1 VHVTARLARLL
12 PRQRA
17 AARRVPRAAAFA
29 LALALLAA
37 LPGAAAH
44 AASAAA
50 AAPSADGPA
59 LSAPKNAAMDAVADM
74 QPSTNIGNTL
84 DAIPDETS
92 WGNPPITKALFD
104 KERSQGFRSVRIP
117 VTWQS
122 HMQSTAPYTVDPTW
136 MARVKQVVD
145 WALSDGLY
153 VEINVHH
160 DSWEWISN
168 MTTQHDAVVAQFNAL
183 WTQIAAEFKDEPRK
197 LLFES
202 DNEPQFANA
211 TSAQDTQF
219 LDELNTSFFHIVRNS
234 GGKNATRLLVLP
246 TLGCTPSQPLMD
258 DLSAEMA
265 SLNDPNLI
273 ATVHYYSFWPFS
285 VNIAGFTTFNA
296 QTQQDLLDTFG
307 RIYNTFIAKG
317 IPVYLGEYGLL
328 NSPDYTNPNSIV
340 EPGEMLK
347 YFELLG
353 YEARINHVTTALWD
367 AGNYLNRNTLQ
378 WRDTNLIDMIKSSWT
393 TRSGTAASDLL
404 FVPKSSAITAQTIN
418 LNLNGTEFR
427 GLSAGNRALIRGT
440 DYAYSNGQITLT
452 PAAITQL
459 AGSRAYGVDATL
471 QVRFSRG
478 EPWQINVISNDTPV
492 TANAT
497 GTSSAFAIPTQFKGD
512 VLATMEAKYADGSNA
527 GTATWTSFQEFTT
540 DFAPD
545 YPNGAITLTPAFLS
559 SLTDGAPVTLTFHFW
574 SGALVTYHV
583 TKSGSTVTGTTS

>member
-1 VHVTARLARLL
+1 MPA
-12 PRQRA
+12 
-17 AARRVPRAAAFA
+17 
-29 LALALLAA
+29 
-37 LPGAAAH
+37 AAAH
-44 AASAAA
+44 ASAAPGSA
-50 AAPSADGPA
+50 ASTDGPVLPAPSN
-59 LSAPKNAAMDAVADM
+59 STMNAVAQM
-74 QPSTNIGNTL
+74 QPSWNLGNTL

-92 WGNPPITKALFD
+92 WGNPAVTKAVFD
-104 KERSQGFRSVRIP
+104 KIRSQGFHSVRIP
-117 VTWQS
+117 VTWQA
-122 HMQSTAPYTVDPTW
+122 HMQAAAPYTVDATY

-160 DSWEWISN
+160 DSWEWIAN
-168 MTTQHDAVVAQFNAL
+168 MATAHDAVVAQFNAL

-202 DNEPQFANA
+202 DNEPQFYNA

-219 LDELNTSFFHIVRNS
+219 LDELNTSFFHIVRQS
-234 GGKNATRLLVLP
+234 GGRNATRLLVLP

-265 SLNDPNLI
+265 SLNDPNLV

-317 IPVYLGEYGLL
+317 IPVYLGEDGLL
-328 NSPDYTNPNSIV
+328 SYPDYTNPNNEV
-340 EPGEMLK
+340 EPGEALK

-367 AGNYLNRNTLQ
+367 PGTFLNRNTLQ
-378 WRDTNLIDMIKSSWT
+378 WRDSTLIDQIKSAWK

-404 FVPKSSAITAQTIN
+404 FVPKSSPIVAQTIN

-427 GLSAGNRALIRGT
+427 SLRANGQELRKGR
-440 DYAYSNGQITLT
+440 DYAYSNGQITLA
-452 PAAITQL
+452 PAAITTL
-459 AGSRAYGVDATL
+459 VGNRAYGVNSTL
-471 QVRFSRG
+471 EVRFSKG
-478 EPWQINVISNDTPV
+478 VPWQINVITNDTPAMAAANGT
-492 TANAT
+492 TA
-497 GTSSAFAIPTQFKGD
+497 GLAIPTAFDGD
-512 VLATMEAKYADGSNA
+512 ELATMEAKYADGSNA
-527 GTATWTSFQEFTT
+527 GTATWTSYQQFTST
-540 DFAPD
+540 FAPD
-545 YPNGAITLTPAFLS
+545 YSNGAINLTPAFLNA
-559 SLTDGAPVTLTFHFW
+559 LTDGAPVTLTFHFW

-583 TKSGSTVTGTTS
+583 TKSGTTVTGSAS

>member
-1 VHVTARLARLL
+1 M
-12 PRQRA
+12 
-17 AARRVPRAAAFA
+17 
-29 LALALLAA
+29 
-37 LPGAAAH
+37 
-44 AASAAA
+44 
-50 AAPSADGPA
+50 
-59 LSAPKNAAMDAVADM
+59 NAVAAM
-74 QPSTNIGNTL
+74 QPSWNLGNTL

-92 WGNPPITKALFD
+92 WGNPAVTKALFD
-104 KERSQGFRSVRIP
+104 KIRSQGFHSVRIP
-117 VTWQS
+117 VTWQA
-122 HMQSTAPYTVDPTW
+122 HMQAAAPYTVDATY

-168 MTTQHDAVVAQFNAL
+168 MTTEHDAVLAQFNAL

-202 DNEPQFANA
+202 DNEPQFNNA

-219 LDELNTSFFHIVRNS
+219 LDELNTSFFHIVRQS

-265 SLNDPNLI
+265 SLNDPNLV

-296 QTQQDLLDTFG
+296 QSQQDLLDTFG

-317 IPVYLGEYGLL
+317 IPVYLGEDGLL
-328 NSPDYTNPNSIV
+328 SYPDYTNPNNEV
-340 EPGEMLK
+340 EPGEALK

-367 AGNYLNRNTLQ
+367 PGTFLNRNTLQ
-378 WRDTNLIDMIKSSWT
+378 WRDSTLFDQIKSGWT

-404 FVPKSSAITAQTIN
+404 FVPKSSPITAQTIN
-418 LNLNGTEFR
+418 LNLNGAEFR
-427 GLSAGNRALIRGT
+427 SLRANGQELRKGR

-452 PAAITQL
+452 PAAITKL
-459 AGSRAYGVDATL
+459 VGARAYGVNSTL
-471 QVRFSRG
+471 EVRFSKG
-478 EPWQINVISNDTPV
+478 VPWQINVITNDTPAMAAANGT
-492 TANAT
+492 TA
-497 GTSSAFAIPTQFKGD
+497 GLAIPTAFDGD
-512 VLATMEAKYADGSNA
+512 ELATMEAKYADGSNA
-527 GTATWTSFQEFTT
+527 GTATWTSYQQFTST
-540 DFAPD
+540 FAPD
-545 YPNGAITLTPAFLS
+545 YSGGAINLTPAFLN

-583 TKSGSTVTGTTS
+583 TKTGTAITGTTS

>member
-1 VHVTARLARLL
+1 M
-12 PRQRA
+12 
-17 AARRVPRAAAFA
+17 PRAVAFA
-29 LALALLAA
+29 LAIALLPAMPA
-37 LPGAAAH
+37 AAAH
-44 AASAAA
+44 ASAASGSTA
-50 AAPSADGPA
+50 STDSPVLPAPSN
-59 LSAPKNAAMDAVADM
+59 STMTAVAAM
-74 QPSTNIGNTL
+74 QPSWNLGNTL

-92 WGNPPITKALFD
+92 WGNPAVTKAVFD
-104 KERSQGFRSVRIP
+104 KIRSQGFHSVRIP
-117 VTWQS
+117 VTWQA
-122 HMQSTAPYTVDPTW
+122 HMQATAPYTVDATY

-168 MTTQHDAVVAQFNAL
+168 MTTEHDAVLAQFNAL

-202 DNEPQFANA
+202 DNEPQFNNA

-219 LDELNTSFFHIVRNS
+219 LDELNTSFFHIVRQS

-265 SLNDPNLI
+265 SLNDPNLV

-317 IPVYLGEYGLL
+317 IPVYLGEDGLL
-328 NSPDYTNPNSIV
+328 SYPDYTNPNNEV
-340 EPGEMLK
+340 EPGEALK

-353 YEARINHVTTALWD
+353 YEARINHVTMALWD
-367 AGNYLNRNTLQ
+367 PGTFLNRNTLQ
-378 WRDTNLIDMIKSSWT
+378 WRDSTLFDQIKSGWT

-404 FVPKSSAITAQTIN
+404 FVPKSSPIIAQTLN

-427 GLSAGNRALIRGT
+427 SLWANGQELRKGR

-452 PAAITQL
+452 AAAITKL
-459 AGSRAYGVDATL
+459 VGARAYGVNSTL
-471 QVRFSRG
+471 EVRFSKG
-478 EPWQINVISNDTPV
+478 VPWHINVITNDTPTV
-492 TANAT
+492 SAAT
-497 GTSSAFAIPTQFKGD
+497 GTTDAFALPTQFNGD
-512 VLATMEAKYADGSNA
+512 ELATMEAKYADGSNA
-527 GTATWTSFQEFTT
+527 GTATWTSYQQFTST
-540 DFAPD
+540 FAPD
-545 YPNGAITLTPAFLS
+545 YPNGAIKLTPAFLNA
-559 SLTDGAPVTLTFHFW
+559 LTDGAPVTLTFHFW

-583 TKSGSTVTGTTS
+583 TKTGTTVTGSAS